1 MEVRRYGTRALLIS
15 PREVAPLIDHP
26 GVVEVVPGADTVLVV
41 VRDADAVDSVRDSV
55 EVLEAGNVRSDVAD
69 DSGREVVL
77 DVVYDGEDLA
87 DVAAASG
94 LSVESVIALHS
105 GALYRCDFCGFA
117 PGFAYLSG
125 LDPLLHLPRRS
136 TPRTSVPAG
145 SVAIAGP
152 YTAAYPS
159 ASPGG
164 WHLLGRTDATLWD
177 LDADPPAPITPGTTV
192 RFRPVDASGRE
203 SSGQSGRFAP
213 RTPDRPDRAQLG
225 GRRHVLRVIT
235 VGVATSLQDRGRAGY
250 AHLAVPGSGALDR
263 RSADLVNRLVGNPP
277 DAAALETAGG
287 LVLEAIAPAT
297 VADSTTGAVQALRP
311 GMTISVDPAPGESW
325 AYLAVRGGFD
335 GRQVLGSRSWDG
347 LSKLGPP
354 PPEPGDTLTAGPDP
368 ATPVATDQAPHPPAQ
383 QAIVVNVSVGPR
395 ADWFA
400 PDAMDHLTTTAWTV
414 AATSRV
420 GLRLTGQA
428 LTRTR
433 TEELPSEGLVLG
445 AIQVPPDGQPVVM
458 LADHPTTGGYPVLAV
473 VDDDDIGR
481 LVQRPPGSTVR
492 FRPIDQVG
500 TRATCSVSP

>member
-1 MEVRRYGTRALLIS
+1 VEVRRYGTRALLIS
-15 PREVAPLIDHP
+15 PREVALLIDHP
-26 GVVEVVPGADTVLVV
+26 GVVEVVPGAETVLVV
-41 VRDADAVDSVRDSV
+41 VRDADAVDSVGDSV
-55 EVLEAGNVRSDVAD
+55 EALEAGNVRSDVAD

-125 LDPLLHLPRRS
+125 LDPRLHLPRRA
-136 TPRTSVPAG
+136 TPRASVPAG
-145 SVAIAGP
+145 SVAIAGA

-164 WHLLGRTDATLWD
+164 WNLIGRTDALLWD
-177 LDADPPAPITPGTTV
+177 LADDPPALIPPGTTV
-192 RFRPVDASGRE
+192 RFRARVARSGRPT
-203 SSGQSGRFAP
+203 AP
-213 RTPDRPDRAQLG
+213 KTDRRPPRRGTGPEAAQNG
-225 GRRHVLRVIT
+225 NPVLRVIT

-325 AYLAVRGGFD
+325 AYLAVRGGFE
-335 GRQVLGSRSWDG
+335 GQHALGSRSWDG

-354 PPEPGDTLTAGPDP
+354 PPEPGDTMNAGPDP
-368 ATPVATDQAPHPPAQ
+368 ATPVATDQAPHPTAQ

-400 PDAMDHLTTTAWTV
+400 PDAMDQLTTTAWTV

-428 LTRTR
+428 LIRTR

-492 FRPIDQVG
+492 FRPNDQVG

>member
-1 MEVRRYGTRALLIS
+1 M
-15 PREVAPLIDHP
+15 
-26 GVVEVVPGADTVLVV
+26 
-41 VRDADAVDSVRDSV
+41 
-55 EVLEAGNVRSDVAD
+55 
-69 DSGREVVL
+69 
-77 DVVYDGEDLA
+77 
-87 DVAAASG
+87 
-94 LSVESVIALHS
+94 
-105 GALYRCDFCGFA
+105 
-117 PGFAYLSG
+117 
-125 LDPLLHLPRRS
+125 
-136 TPRTSVPAG
+136 
-145 SVAIAGP
+145 
-152 YTAAYPS
+152 
-159 ASPGG
+159 
-164 WHLLGRTDATLWD
+164 
-177 LDADPPAPITPGTTV
+177 
-192 RFRPVDASGRE
+192 
-203 SSGQSGRFAP
+203 
-213 RTPDRPDRAQLG
+213 
-225 GRRHVLRVIT
+225 
-235 VGVATSLQDRGRAGY
+235 
-250 AHLAVPGSGALDR
+250 
-263 RSADLVNRLVGNPP
+263 NRLVGNPP

-325 AYLAVRGGFD
+325 AYLAVRGGFE

-400 PDAMDHLTTTAWTV
+400 PDAMDQLTTTAWTV